1 LEPPKAHSPSAGA
14 GSTFVSSTLG
24 GSGSAAFFPFFLV
37 LAVPQALQS
46 SSAAVSSTTGAGVG
60 VGSSFGSSKSSK
72 MLFFFFFLS
81 FLFTEV
87 KPKSKASFVSSFGGS
102 GSFSFSSSSSAPN
115 EKVAFFFF
123 GFPRFRLQGLL
134 SISAVSF
141 FVSVAVVVV
150 VAEKSHVLLGV
161 SGVRVESDLEHET
174 PNLFLGKDSEESKQ
188 TQP

>member
-1 LEPPKAHSPSAGA
+1 
-14 GSTFVSSTLG
+14 LG

-46 SSAAVSSTTGAGVG
+46 SSVAVSSTTGAGAGAG

-87 KPKSKASFVSSFGGS
+87 KPKSKASFFSSFGGS

-150 VAEKSHVLLGV
+150 LAEKSHVLLAV
-161 SGVRVESDLEHET
+161 SGVRVKSDLKHET
-174 PNLFLGKDSEESKQ
+174 PNLFLGKDSEDSKQ